1 LGRYKRTRFSKGKI
15 SYIDKIVKNEENAF
29 NSIYLIVENT
39 NFTPEYLR
47 SIYVI
52 EFYRILRK
60 VEQKIKSNK

>member
-1 LGRYKRTRFSKGKI
+1 LGRYKRTRFSEGKI
-15 SYIDKIVKNEENAF
+15 TYIDKIVKNEENTF